1 MVPTKM
7 TDAELL
13 GFIQFV
19 SDLLYMLIAFMCG
32 LIIGYI
38 VGFNSN
44 GGL

>member
-1 MVPTKM
+1 MIPTKM

-13 GFIQFV
+13 VFIQFV

-38 VGFNSN
+38 VGFNNN

>member
-1 MVPTKM
+1 MLPIKM
-7 TDAELL
+7 TGAELL
-13 GFIQFV
+13 EFVQFV

-38 VGFNSN
+38 VGFNNN